1 MLTCRSKW
9 KQLKRLMGKC
19 SHAFILQTYL
29 HLRGSPR
36 GVGTWASQALWRV
49 SFLDELLGLVP
60 RLWDCLAAP
69 FSSGTGSQ
77 GGPPTSLGNRE
88 ERRASLCSPSATHT
102 CACGPAGHLQ
112 PGSGE
117 APDPLVTNHMPPAQV
132 EGGCWGVVPPFAQE
146 VEEVESLSEQARLGL
161 CLPPSAVVPLLIWGP
176 GHMETSHTL
185 CEDEPSSI

>member
-1 MLTCRSKW
+1 MVLTCRSKW

-88 ERRASLCSPSATHT
+88 ERRVSLCSPSATHT
-102 CACGPAGHLQ
+102 HVHVDLLGICSLGRERLLTRWLQTTCHL
-112 PGSGE
+112 PR
-117 APDPLVTNHMPPAQV
+117 
-132 EGGCWGVVPPFAQE
+132 WKGVV
-146 VEEVESLSEQARLGL
+146 G
-161 CLPPSAVVPLLIWGP
+161 G
-176 GHMETSHTL
+176 
-185 CEDEPSSI
+185 